1 MGGDGGGEFE
11 QAVSIL
17 FRNTSVISLN
27 LEVFKVSNLLS
38 RANSSK
44 KGSDS
49 VFYMKN
55 WEGHLNTILPDGG
68 RESE

>member
-17 FRNTSVISLN
+17 FRNTNVISLN

-38 RANSSK
+38 RAKSLEKRSTR
-44 KGSDS
+44 SR
-49 VFYMKN
+49 F
-55 WEGHLNTILPDGG
+55 
-68 RESE
+68 